1 MKLGGE
7 IGVMVHVLPLQISRY
22 PSFKISKAFVVE
34 PKLIK
39 GYYNLKTKERKGERI
54 LQLPGC

>member
-1 MKLGGE
+1 MEGRT
-7 IGVMVHVLPLQISRY
+7 GVMVFISLLQISRY
-22 PSFKISKAFVVE
+22 PSLKISTAFIVE

-39 GYYNLKTKERKGERI
+39 GYCNLKTKERKGERI

>member
-1 MKLGGE
+1 
-7 IGVMVHVLPLQISRY
+7 MVYVPLLQISRY
-22 PSFKISKAFVVE
+22 PSLKISKAFVVE

-39 GYYNLKTKERKGERI
+39 GYCNLKTKERKGEKI

>member
-1 MKLGGE
+1 MELERE
-7 IGVMVHVLPLQISRY
+7 IGVMVYVLLLQISRY
-22 PSFKISKAFVVE
+22 PLLKISKAFVVE

-39 GYYNLKTKERKGERI
+39 GYCNLKTKERKGERI

>member
-1 MKLGGE
+1 MKWKRE
-7 IGVMVHVLPLQISRY
+7 IGVMVFISLLQISRY
-22 PSFKISKAFVVE
+22 PSLKISKAFVVE

-39 GYYNLKTKERKGERI
+39 GYCNLKTKERKGERI